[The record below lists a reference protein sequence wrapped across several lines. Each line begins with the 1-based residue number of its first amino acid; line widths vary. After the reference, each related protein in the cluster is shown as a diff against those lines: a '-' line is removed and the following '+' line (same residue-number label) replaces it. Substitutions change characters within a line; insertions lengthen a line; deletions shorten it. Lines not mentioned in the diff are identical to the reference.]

1 MKGKETLAGYDMV
14 LALSENTINYQFQEL
29 HKRNIIHKKWGL
41 LSGKTKIGKEK
52 HDFHITENNTDF
64 KQRLKRWIDLQK
76 QIAQAKN
83 AGEWSEIGQLVNT
96 LENEN
101 SNFNFGWDANLAAP
115 TISIIQNDPKN
126 LILQISFKS
135 GKLYHRTEEISAVK
149 SFNLKGL
156 VYAFTVPIGQLKVTK
171 DQMIMDAGDQVETV
185 IRDSGL
191 TVQDFTIESLF
202 LNFQDANISTF
213 DKSKST
219 FPQEASLA
227 FQVAIENYFNVVL
240 HKEEH
245 AYVLGY
251 SIQRK
256 KIKATEKAMFQPTSL
271 GFSTSYSNRNKK
283 PGVFSAFNFLMMLND
298 TKPPTNTT
306 AGILPQSLIELGK
319 DTTSTTDGVFALQKD
334 HFNIYAKSL
343 DTYVQ
348 SIFENLD
355 GVKLSHGFENNVMV
369 LTKNDKHI
377 DDKIDTTYTV
387 TREYVQNK
395 ENHGIAVRYRID
407 IKVEVH
413 VIMKLFGEHEV
424 KYISLSTSGQYTKD
438 NVKDKGASGYLDFTI
453 TTGKTGR
460 FDLSHNFTKPKVA
473 YDSDPNFFSGDVF
486 TIILKVISLVI
497 TWVFAI
503 VDAVVNQIAV
513 DLGGAGSVSSTK
525 LIDQLND
532 LDVLNQT
539 NKVILPLGKVY
550 TFKNLRIED
559 TKDVVTY
566 DITYAPTIEKQN

>member
-29 HKRNIIHKKWGL
+29 HKRNIIHKKWGI
-41 LSGKTKIGKEK
+41 LSGKTKVGDKNK
-52 HDFHITENNTDF
+52 DFHITDSNADF
-64 KQRLKRWIDLQK
+64 KKKLKRWIDLQK
-76 QIAQAKN
+76 QITEARKN
-83 AGEWSEIGQLVNT
+83 NKWSEIGRLVA
-96 LENEN
+96 LVESENI
-101 SNFNFGWDANLAAP
+101 NFDFGWDANLVAP
-115 TISIIQNDPKN
+115 TISIIQKDPKN

-135 GKLYHRTEEISAVK
+135 GKLYHRAEETSAVE

-171 DQMIMDAGDQVETV
+171 DQMIMDAGDQVENV

-191 TVQDFTIESLF
+191 TAQDFTIESLF

-213 DKSKST
+213 DKNKST

-227 FQVAIENYFNVVL
+227 FQVAIENYFNIIL
-240 HKEEH
+240 HDDEH
-245 AYVLGY
+245 PYVLGY

-271 GFSTSYSNRNKK
+271 GYSTSHSNHNKK
-283 PGVFSAFNFLMMLND
+283 PGQFSSLNFLMMLND

-306 AGILPQSLIELGK
+306 AGILPASLIELGK
-319 DTTSTTDGVFALQKD
+319 DLTSTTDGVFGLQKN
-334 HFNIYAKSL
+334 HFNIYVKSL
-343 DTYVQ
+343 DAYVQ
-348 SIFENLD
+348 TTFENLK

-387 TREYVQNK
+387 TREYVQNDG
-395 ENHGIAVRYRID
+395 NQGIAVRYRID

-424 KYISLSTSGQYTKD
+424 KYLSLSTSGEYTKD

-453 TTGKTGR
+453 TTKKTGR
-460 FDLSHNFTKPKVA
+460 FDLDHNFTKPKVA

-486 TIILKVISLVI
+486 AIILKVISLVI

-525 LIDQLND
+525 LIEQLND
-532 LDVLNQT
+532 IDVLNQT
-539 NKVILPLGKVY
+539 NKIILPLGKVY

-559 TKDVVTY
+559 KKDIVAY